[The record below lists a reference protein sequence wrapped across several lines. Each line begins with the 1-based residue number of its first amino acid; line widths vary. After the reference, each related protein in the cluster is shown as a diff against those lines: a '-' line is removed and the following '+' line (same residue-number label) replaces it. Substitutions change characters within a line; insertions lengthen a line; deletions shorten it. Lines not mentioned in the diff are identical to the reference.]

1 MAFSPLLPIYP
12 LYLHRLYGIY
22 YTIHLYSAYHSVP
35 SSASRNIFLMS
46 SKPSF
51 LVNIRHPYTD
61 SLLNLVSSPNIDCT
75 LLDEE
80 SIIVYHYDCFLLF
93 SIPIPTITMRVSLP
107 TTMTVF
113 YSFQR

>member
-12 LYLHRLYGIY
+12 LYLHCLFSIY
-22 YTIHLYSAYHSVP
+22 YNIHLYSTYHSV
-35 SSASRNIFLMS
+35 SSPASRNIFLIS

-51 LVNIRHPYTD
+51 LVNILHPYTD
-61 SLLNLVSSPNIDCT
+61 SPLNLVSSPNIDCT
-75 LLDEE
+75 QLDEE
-80 SIIVYHYDCFLLF
+80 SIIAYHYDCFLLF